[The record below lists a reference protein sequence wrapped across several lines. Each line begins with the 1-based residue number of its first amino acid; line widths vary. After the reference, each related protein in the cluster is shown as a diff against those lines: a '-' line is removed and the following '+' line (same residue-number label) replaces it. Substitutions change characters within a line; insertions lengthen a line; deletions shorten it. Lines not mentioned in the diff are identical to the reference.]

1 MFPHTI
7 TIFNLVNDIY
17 NRKVVHNVFSHTD
30 KIISQEGKGEKY
42 TSAHRVIFSGNALND
57 YLTIDEYNKLSDKTN
72 NFTLKNNDLIVIGE
86 FKEIKELVDVTKT
99 NVDYFLIKTISDNR
113 YGSLD
118 LQNIEVTD

>member
-17 NRKVVHNVFSHTD
+17 NRKVVHNVFAHTD

-42 TSAHRVIFSGNALND
+42 TSEHRVIFSGNALND

-86 FKEIKELVDVTKT
+86 FKEIKELIDVTKT